1 MDKSNVAVLLD
12 YENVGGRDAIRRLLD
27 RISGIGKI
35 VEKRAYGD
43 WSVPSGKVQDQLYQL
58 GFSVIHQ
65 RHSASGKNSSDIKL
79 SIDAMDLVLGP
90 LVSSSMPSDRKLSPE
105 PRQLAARAVLC
116 RAGTDATKTRRL
128 DPRADRL
135 AASVRHQPAVLLE
148 RIAVGQP
155 GSAHAGPGIH
165 VKSRARIDRNLR
177 LGNAGCYGVP
187 ALTASPAG
195 CGS

>member
-148 RIAVGQP
+148 WIAVGQP

-165 VKSRARIDRNLR
+165 VKGRARIDRNLR
-177 LGNAGCYGVP
+177 RRNAGCYGVP
-187 ALTASPAG
+187 ALTAFPAG